1 MADRPLVEINGL
13 SKMYGLLP
21 VLKQVNLDVQHGQF
35 VALLGPNGSGKST
48 LLRLICGLLAATDGT
63 INVGGWHI
71 PEEAEAVRAQ
81 IGFVSHQSLVYGNL
95 TARENLRFYARL
107 YNIPRN
113 EMNARIDDLLAL
125 AGLTR
130 RAESPVRTF
139 SRGMQQRLSI
149 ARALLNDPALLL
161 LDEPYTG
168 LDADAAQRLDT
179 ILHNTQ
185 RDGKTIIMATH
196 QLDRAAE
203 LCDRVIIV
211 HRGRIAW
218 DDITPTD
225 SAALITQYATI
236 TGAAPA

>member
-1 MADRPLVEINGL
+1 
-13 SKMYGLLP
+13 MYGLLP

-63 INVGGWHI
+63 ISVGGWHI
-71 PEEAEAVRAQ
+71 PDEAEAVRAQ

-107 YNIPRN
+107 YNIPRSEIN
-113 EMNARIDDLLAL
+113 SKIDDLLAL
-125 AGLTR
+125 AGLQL
-130 RAESPVRTF
+130 RADSPVRTF

-168 LDADAAQRLDT
+168 LDADASKRLDD
-179 ILHNTQ
+179 ILHDTQ

-196 QLDRAAE
+196 QLSRAAD
-203 LCDRVIIV
+203 LCDRFIIV

-218 DDITPTD
+218 DDTTPTD
-225 SAALITQYATI
+225 SAALITRYATI